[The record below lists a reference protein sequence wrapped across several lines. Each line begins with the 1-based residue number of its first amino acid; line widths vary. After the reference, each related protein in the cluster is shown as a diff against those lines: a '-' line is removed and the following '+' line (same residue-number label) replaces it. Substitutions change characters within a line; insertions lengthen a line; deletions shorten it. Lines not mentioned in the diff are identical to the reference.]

1 MRVFEV
7 ILRSGAKVEVT
18 AEIFDEDS
26 GTGDKIHFYRDKGL
40 RKVVAYFNK
49 EDVAG
54 IIFGLD
60 HTNPL
65 PPAKQ

>member
-7 ILRSGAKVEVT
+7 ILRSGARVEVT

-26 GTGDKIHFYRDKGL
+26 GGGDKIQFYRDKGL
-40 RKVVAYFNK
+40 RKIVAYFNK

-54 IIFGLD
+54 ILFGLD
-60 HTNPL
+60 YTSQL
-65 PPAKQ
+65 PSNK